1 MLIHDRDYFV
11 LVLIYFTKLFTLY
24 FQEYQNR
31 SVELE
36 EMEIELQEK
45 VVITCTQQ
53 CECIF
58 LSYHFR

>member
-1 MLIHDRDYFV
+1 MLIHDKDYFV
-11 LVLIYFTKLFTLY
+11 LVLIYFTKLFSLY

-45 VVITCTQQ
+45 VVITHTQQ